1 VVAGLCCDVVA
12 LEDTL
17 VELNTGVRVKGCVK
31 LYSSM
36 QFVMVPSA
44 AVSQVQY

>member
-1 VVAGLCCDVVA
+1 VFCCDALVV

-31 LYSSM
+31 LYSIE
-36 QFVMVPSA
+36 QFWS
-44 AVSQVQY
+44 